1 MNDEK
6 YQKEILRVA
15 KLNHYENQFY
25 SQGTKFI
32 AGVDEV
38 GRGPLAGPVYAC
50 AVILPK
56 DLFIARINDSKKVSA
71 KTREL
76 LDTQIKN
83 AAIDFAIGIV
93 DEKVI
98 DEINIY
104 NATCLAMKK
113 AVENLRVKPDYVLA
127 DAMKIPNINI
137 PQLSII
143 KGDTLSISI
152 AAASIIAK
160 VARDKFMIDL
170 NKKYPVYN
178 FDKNKGYGTKYHI
191 QAIKNYGIC
200 DLHRKSFLKNILSK
214 ECLN

>member
-25 SQGTKFI
+25 SKGAKFI

-56 DLFIARINDSKKVSA
+56 DLFIARINDSKKLSA

-83 AAIDFAIGIV
+83 AAIDFAIGIA

-113 AVENLRVKPDYVLA
+113 AVENLRVKPDYVLT

>member
-25 SQGTKFI
+25 SQGAKFI

-56 DLFIARINDSKKVSA
+56 DLFIARINDSKKLSA

-93 DEKVI
+93 DEKII

-143 KGDTLSISI
+143 KGDTLSVSI

-160 VARDKFMIDL
+160 VARDRFMIDS